1 MYGSTVGFNVV
12 VSGNPYK
19 PLTPQNLGTGPV
31 PINPRPANANMSRD
45 WVNDPAAEAKLTEA
59 IGKALDADGIT
70 LQAMSYTADSV
81 DVRIINRQISQ
92 MPKAIGRTAA
102 VLAAAMPYSVEQF
115 SITPVENG
123 LPTTTV
129 TVDRS
134 DLEAQANRPNAGA
147 ASFET
152 TRFDGAFPV
161 LASGQTWE
169 RDVYPLY
176 SWAVIPLPTVQIFGG
191 NDGFRPQLTAPVPR
205 QRDAC
210 RRAFPSRRWSASRS
224 SGSSTTRATPNPP
237 ATCRRCGASRS
248 ATTRARTRS
257 SSG

>member
-1 MYGSTVGFNVV
+1 
-12 VSGNPYK
+12 
-19 PLTPQNLGTGPV
+19 
-31 PINPRPANANMSRD
+31 
-45 WVNDPAAEAKLTEA
+45 
-59 IGKALDADGIT
+59 
-70 LQAMSYTADSV
+70 MSYTADSV

-161 LASGQTWE
+161 LASGHTWQ

-191 NDGFRPQLTAPVPR
+191 NDGFRPQLTLQFRGSVAVSPGLSFTTMVR
-205 QRDAC
+205 QPLIGVFDD
-210 RRAFPSRRWSASRS
+210 PGDTES
-224 SGSSTTRATPNPP
+224 SGNLPP
-237 ATCRRCGASRS
+237 VRS
-248 ATTRARTRS
+248 QSKRYYA
-257 SSG
+257 G